1 MTGTVTKLILEG
13 SQILDDEEGFNID
26 RSKYLNASSATTC
39 IRKQWYERN
48 TKVKPEQDWGYA
60 RRGKQG
66 ELYIVDALLAA
77 GCDLEYAGPD
87 QLSIVSE
94 ELGISATPDGFLR
107 TELGGKYKAVEFKT
121 IDPRTNRK
129 KLPKAEH
136 VVQVQLAMEIANLQ
150 DEDYPHP
157 DEGVLVYM
165 DASNYNEIIEFP
177 VKRMSKTE
185 LKKYA
190 QRARALL
197 RAKDVAKLDREGRRD
212 GQCKLYGGCPYA
224 ETCGVDLAEKAP
236 RAKVGAT
243 VEELVREYVM
253 AKDEAAQLTLANK
266 DRAETIKQHIRAGGG
281 APLVAGNHVVT
292 LQTVAGSRSFDWA
305 AAAKAGVN
313 IDPFTK
319 VGAPS
324 ERLTIK

>member
-48 TKVKPEQDWGYA
+48 SQVKPDQDWGYA

-77 GCDLEYAGPD
+77 GCDLEYAGPE

-94 ELGISATPDGFLR
+94 ELGISATPDGFLS

-121 IDPRTNRK
+121 IDPRTNRN
-129 KLPKAEH
+129 KLPKTEH

-150 DEDYPHP
+150 GEDYPHP

-165 DASNYNEIIEFP
+165 DASNYNDLLEFP
-177 VKRMSKTE
+177 VKRMSKAE
-185 LKKYA
+185 LKQYA
-190 QRARALL
+190 KRARALL
-197 RAKDVAKLDREGRRD
+197 TAKDAAKLDREGRRD
-212 GQCKLYGGCPYA
+212 GQCRLYGGCPYA
-224 ETCGVDLAEKAP
+224 ETCGVDLDERLP
-236 RAKVGAT
+236 RAAARVP
-243 VEELVREYVM
+243 VEALVREYIM
-253 AKDEAAQLTLANK
+253 AKEEADKLALANK
-266 DRAETIKQHIRAGGG
+266 DRAETIKQHVRAGGG
-281 APLVAGNHVVT
+281 VPLVAGNHVVT

-305 AAAKAGVN
+305 AATKAGVN